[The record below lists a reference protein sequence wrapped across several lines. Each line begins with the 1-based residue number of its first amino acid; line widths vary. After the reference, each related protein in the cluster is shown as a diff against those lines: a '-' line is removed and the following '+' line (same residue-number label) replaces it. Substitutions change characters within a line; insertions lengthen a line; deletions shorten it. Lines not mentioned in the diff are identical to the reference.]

1 MRGTQY
7 FLLGSVSRLGVIGFL
22 VMGGFVGQGL
32 LAGEL
37 GLYEVYLGA
46 ELGGLFQAALVSWWS
61 LLLAVLHPLSLL
73 ALVHFPV

>member
-1 MRGTQY
+1 MQVHNELLLTLGSRVLAPIHPLRMRLPHHIDFLLVALMRRTQY

-37 GLYEVYLGA
+37 GLY
-46 ELGGLFQAALVSWWS
+46 
-61 LLLAVLHPLSLL
+61 
-73 ALVHFPV
+73 